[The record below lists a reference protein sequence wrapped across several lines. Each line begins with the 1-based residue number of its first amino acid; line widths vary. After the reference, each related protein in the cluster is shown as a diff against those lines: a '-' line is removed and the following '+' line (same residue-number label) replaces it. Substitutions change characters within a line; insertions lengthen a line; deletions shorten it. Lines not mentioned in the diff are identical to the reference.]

1 MKESNLKLAQKEID
15 DALETVE
22 EIVNV
27 LDNET
32 EKKIIKEKFIL
43 LNNKLQE
50 LENIL
55 KEEGILIIKIKT
67 KKQLLLKLFF

>member
-55 KEEGILIIKIKT
+55 KEEGIL
-67 KKQLLLKLFF
+67 

>member
-27 LDNET
+27 LDNEA

-55 KEEGILIIKIKT
+55 KEEGIL
-67 KKQLLLKLFF
+67 

>member
-1 MKESNLKLAQKEID
+1 MKESKLILAQKEID

-27 LDNET
+27 LDNEA

-55 KEEGILIIKIKT
+55 KEEGIL
-67 KKQLLLKLFF
+67 

>member
-15 DALETVE
+15 DALEAVD

-27 LDNET
+27 LDNED
-32 EKKIIKEKFIL
+32 EKSLLKEKFNL
-43 LNNKLQE
+43 LSSKLEE

-55 KEEGILIIKIKT
+55 KEEGIL
-67 KKQLLLKLFF
+67 